1 MRGEPLA
8 YLTGHKGFWK
18 NDFLV
23 TKDVLVPR
31 PETEILVEAILEEN
45 LNDKTILELG
55 TGSGVISISIAN
67 EVKNCTIYA
76 TDISIRSLLIAKKN
90 AKQIVFGCGNIN
102 SPLMLIGES
111 PGAEEEK
118 LGVPFRGEV
127 GELLNKMLI
136 AINIKRQNIYT
147 SYAINFRPPDDRKP
161 TSTEIKR
168 YSVFLKE
175 HISII
180 NPKIIVLMGS
190 SAMEAVTGI
199 SEKITT
205 ERGHWKE
212 VILKNKTFPLMITFN
227 PSYLIR
233 FPENKKHSWEDLK
246 KIRDKIKDLKL
257 KI

>member
-1 MRGEPLA
+1 MKINKIKSNAKLNLA
-8 YLTGHKGFWK
+8 LNITGKKKVLHKIESIIGFI
-18 NDFLV
+18 DLH
-23 TKDVLVPR
+23 D
-31 PETEILVEAILEEN
+31 
-45 LNDKTILELG
+45 
-55 TGSGVISISIAN
+55 VISINQHNGKKHHISFYGKFS
-67 EVKNCTIYA
+67 KNIG
-76 TDISIRSLLIAKKN
+76 KK
-90 AKQIVFGCGNIN
+90 N
-102 SPLMLIGES
+102 SPLMLIGEA

-161 TSTEIKR
+161 TSIEIKR

-190 SAMEAVTGI
+190 SAMEALTGI
-199 SEKITT
+199 SEKITN

-246 KIRDKIKDLKL
+246 KIRDKIKDLNL
-257 KI
+257 KF

>member
-1 MRGEPLA
+1 MTKRTLNQNSKSIQKLIDIIEP
-8 YLTGHKGFWK
+8 
-18 NDFLV
+18 DFIFSEKPLNRMKTINISENV
-23 TKDVLVPR
+23 DDNQKL
-31 PETEILVEAILEEN
+31 EKLEELKKQLNSIENCN
-45 LNDKTILELG
+45 LKINSKNLTIG
-55 TGSGVISISIAN
+55 DG
-67 EVKNCTIYA
+67 
-76 TDISIRSLLIAKKN
+76 D
-90 AKQIVFGCGNIN
+90 IN
-102 SPLMLIGES
+102 SPLMI
-111 PGAEEEK
+111 
-118 LGVPFRGEV
+118 V
-127 GELLNKMLI
+127 GETPGYEEDRSGLSFQGEIGDLLKKMFL
-136 AINIKRQNIYT
+136 AININLESIYKT
-147 SYAINFRPPDDRKP
+147 YSINFRPPDDRKP

-190 SAMEAVTGI
+190 SAMEAITGI
-199 SEKITT
+199 NEKITA

-233 FPENKKHSWEDLK
+233 FPENKKYSWEDLK